1 MPCDLANLPERIGLG
16 GNRPGTRAVSMGIPD
31 KQEPAVADNPTLT
44 RPQDAQ
50 RIHIHQ
56 EHELRYWRQK
66 PGVSAEVR
74 RDAVEQV
81 GPMVE
86 DVADFID
93 AEKRS
98 R

>member
-1 MPCDLANLPERIGLG
+1 LLTN
-16 GNRPGTRAVSMGIPD
+16 TD

-50 RIHIHQ
+50 RINVNQ
-56 EHELRYWRQK
+56 DHELRYWTQK
-66 PGVSAEVR
+66 LGVSAEVLR
-74 RDAVEQV
+74 EAVGQV

-86 DVADFID
+86 DVADYIG

>member
-1 MPCDLANLPERIGLG
+1 
-16 GNRPGTRAVSMGIPD
+16 
-31 KQEPAVADNPTLT
+31 VADDPALT

-50 RIHIHQ
+50 RVNVDQ
-56 EHELRYWRQK
+56 EHEIRYWSEK
-66 PGVSAEVR
+66 FGVSAEMLR
-74 RDAVEQV
+74 EAVEQV

-86 DVADFID
+86 NVADYLS

>member
-1 MPCDLANLPERIGLG
+1 MGLG
-16 GNRPGTRAVSMGIPD
+16 LVFTADINSRSR
-31 KQEPAVADNPTLT
+31 AVADNPTLT

-50 RIHIHQ
+50 RVNVHQ
-56 EHELRYWRQK
+56 QHELRYWTEK
-66 PGVSAEVR
+66 FGVSAETLR
-74 RDAVEQV
+74 EAVEQV

-86 DVADFID
+86 DVADYLS

>member
-1 MPCDLANLPERIGLG
+1 M
-16 GNRPGTRAVSMGIPD
+16 
-31 KQEPAVADNPTLT
+31 ADDPTLT

-50 RIHIHQ
+50 RVNVYQ
-56 EHELRYWRQK
+56 EHEIRYWSEK
-66 PGVSAEVR
+66 FGVSVEALRE
-74 RDAVEQV
+74 AVEQV

-86 DVADFID
+86 NVADYLG